1 MTNAHSIIIEHPY
14 VIEMDS
20 DLTVQSDYIPET
32 TESEECTVSQ
42 QDASS
47 VHSLGHSSVHS
58 LGKECV
64 ICYEPLS
71 STKNM
76 CITECGH
83 EFCFSCMMKHVQVNN
98 GCPCCR
104 SVIIEELEES
114 DEEEDDDE
122 TLDSEDEEDEDDEDE
137 EDESRYHIERLE
149 EAFIAKGYGLKE
161 ALSLLVYNFSKTD
174 AKYTKEYINRLE
186 EDVDDIVETLQNECE
201 REQTERE
208 SMEAEDPN
216 AEIVRDEEEEEEHE
230 EEEEEEE

>member
-1 MTNAHSIIIEHPY
+1 MTNSQSIIIEHNY
-14 VIEMDS
+14 EIAMIDVEEE
-20 DLTVQSDYIPET
+20 LTVESDYLPET
-32 TESEECTVSQ
+32 TQSEELEECLVSQ

-47 VHSLGHSSVHS
+47 VGSESHS

-104 SVIIEELEES
+104 TVIIEELEDSDDEEDEEDEEEEETFGS
-114 DEEEDDDE
+114 EDDEEEDDD
-122 TLDSEDEEDEDDEDE
+122 DDD
-137 EDESRYHIERLE
+137 DESRYHIERLE

-186 EDVDDIVETLQNECE
+186 EDVDEIVETLQTECE

-208 SMEAEDPN
+208 SMEAEDPL
-216 AEIVRDEEEEEEHE
+216 AEVVEEETEDEEA
-230 EEEEEEE
+230 